1 MIVTTFSSGIP
12 CTFYGFISADAV
24 VDFGPVEA
32 LVYWDRRTW
41 RIHAP
46 GILWP
51 LRPTDRLLGLARSA
65 VHAVARTLRN
75 QLGYIG
81 AFGTDGVLTEDGYAI
96 HEINP
101 RVCAGFSLL
110 DQLLSEAAP
119 LAAFDLALRER
130 PEASKL
136 LATSLM
142 TVPNGLD
149 HRAMPAYRLWE
160 EADDHA
166 PPPWEP
172 AAQAQWAQRIRKKAS
187 SSRQPILGLAL

>member
-1 MIVTTFSSGIP
+1 MIVTAFTSGLP

-24 VDFGPVEA
+24 IDFGPVEA
-32 LVYWDRRTW
+32 LVYWDPRTW

-51 LRPTDRLLGLARSA
+51 LRPADRLLGPARSA

-101 RVCAGFSLL
+101 RVCAGIQPSRPAPAGSGTTCSLR
-110 DQLLSEAAP
+110 SRAARTVGGFHG
-119 LAAFDLALRER
+119 ARHAFDDSPTWPWPSSCAC
-130 PEASKL
+130 
-136 LATSLM
+136 
-142 TVPNGLD
+142 
-149 HRAMPAYRLWE
+149 MPVVGRG
-160 EADDHA
+160 
-166 PPPWEP
+166 
-172 AAQAQWAQRIRKKAS
+172 R
-187 SSRQPILGLAL
+187 